1 MDALC
6 DRFGRRITYLRVSVT
21 DRCNLRC
28 VYCLPACGVR
38 WLPREDVLRFEEIR
52 EVVQTAASLGITH
65 VRLTGGE
72 PLVREDLGD
81 LVAMLTAIPQLEDLS
96 LTTNGVLLA
105 RHANTLARAGLRRVN
120 ISLDTLSPERFRA
133 ITRFGSVNDVQEG
146 IEAALAAGLSPVKL
160 NMVVMRGVNDD
171 EIVELARLA
180 VDRPLHVRFI
190 ELMPIGDYFTRERL
204 VPGEEILARLGVFGE
219 LHPVNAVRGCGPAR
233 MFTWPGAQGTVGVI
247 GAVTQAFCAQCNRLR
262 LTATGQLRPCLD
274 DTAAVDL
281 KPALRPAI
289 DHARLVQL
297 FEQAVETKP
306 ERHTMAQ
313 RNAGTPRLCMAGV
326 GG

>member
-1 MDALC
+1 MLC

-38 WLPREDVLRFEEIR
+38 WLPRAEVLRFEEIL
-52 EVVQTAASLGITH
+52 EVVRIAAALGVTH

-81 LVAMLTAIPQLEDLS
+81 LVAMLAAVPQLEDLS

-105 RHANTLARAGLRRVN
+105 RQANALACAGLRRVN
-120 ISLDTLSPERFRA
+120 ISLDTLNPERFRA
-133 ITRFGSVNDVQEG
+133 ITRFGSRDDVLSG
-146 IEAALAAGLSPVKL
+146 IDAALGAGLSPVKL

-171 EIVELARLA
+171 EIVDLARLA
-180 VDRPLHVRFI
+180 MDRPLHVRFI
-190 ELMPIGDYFTRERL
+190 ELMPIGEYFTRERL
-204 VPGEEILARLGVFGE
+204 VPAEEILARLGVFGA
-219 LHPVNAVRGCGPAR
+219 LQPVSSLQGCGPAQA
-233 MFTWPGAQGTVGVI
+233 FTWTGARGTVGII

-281 KPALRPAI
+281 QPALRPSV
-289 DHARLVQL
+289 DARRIAALIR
-297 FEQAVETKP
+297 QAVEDKP
-306 ERHTMAQ
+306 KQHHMAEREL
-313 RNAGTPRLCMAGV
+313 GTPRFCMAGV

>member
-1 MDALC
+1 MLRDSY
-6 DRFGRRITYLRVSVT
+6 GRRISYLRISVT

-28 VYCLPACGVR
+28 LYCLPASGVR

-52 EVVQTAASLGITH
+52 EVVQRAASLGVTH

-81 LVAMLTAIPQLEDLS
+81 LVAMLAAVPNLEDLS
-96 LTTNGVLLA
+96 LTTNGVLLT

-133 ITRFGSVNDVQEG
+133 ITRFGSVEEVQAG

-160 NMVVMRGVNDD
+160 NVVVMRGVNDD
-171 EIVELARLA
+171 EIVDLARLA

-190 ELMPIGDYFTRERL
+190 ELMPIGEYFTRERM
-204 VPGEEILARLGVFGE
+204 VPTEEILARLGVFGE
-219 LHPVNAVRGCGPAR
+219 LQPVSSLPGCGPAR
-233 MFTWPGAQGTVGVI
+233 TFTWPGAQGTIGVI

-281 KPALRPAI
+281 KPALRPVV
-289 DHARLVQL
+289 DRARLAAL
-297 FEQAVETKP
+297 FRQAVATKP
-306 ERHTMAQ
+306 EQHTMAQ
-313 RNAGTPRLCMAGV
+313 REAGTPRMCMAGV